1 MILLDAI
8 NSEFGGIEILQRRQ
22 SGSLI
27 YRQGGSYQSEADW
40 DGVSLASYIHALYGL
55 ILQNDARNVLIIGCG
70 GGTLATML
78 VKSSRDVTIVDI
90 DPASFAVA
98 RKYFNLPATV
108 ACRVSDGK
116 YFLRKSS
123 THYDT
128 IVIDAYQGGHVPA
141 HLETSEFFGLAH
153 KRLSEFGSVFT
164 NIHLL
169 DDHDR
174 RADQIAARMGNT
186 WNDVRI
192 LDSEGAYD
200 RNAIVMGGTVS
211 QLQAPEATIL
221 PAIDAK
227 LIEQELH
234 CMKFRP
240 CRAQNASGTPR
251 LASNP

>member
-1 MILLDAI
+1 MILLAAI
-8 NSEFGGIEILQRRQ
+8 DSEFGRIEVLQRRQ
-22 SGSLI
+22 SGSFV
-27 YRQGGSYQSEADW
+27 YRQDGCFQSEADL

-78 VKSSRDVTIVDI
+78 VKSGRDVTIVDI

-108 ACRVSDGK
+108 ACRISDGK

-128 IVIDAYQGGHVPA
+128 IVIDAYQGGRVPA
-141 HLETSEFFGLAH
+141 HLETSEFFDLAH
-153 KRLSEFGSVFT
+153 KRLSESGSVFT
-164 NIHLL
+164 NVHLL

-174 RADQIAARMGNT
+174 RADQIAVRMGNT

-192 LDSEGAYD
+192 LDSEGARD
-200 RNAIVMGGTVS
+200 RNAVVMGGAVN
-211 QLQAPEATIL
+211 QLQAPETTIL
-221 PAIDAK
+221 PAVDAK

-234 CMKFRP
+234 SMKFRP
-240 CRAQNASGTPR
+240 CRMEE
-251 LASNP
+251 